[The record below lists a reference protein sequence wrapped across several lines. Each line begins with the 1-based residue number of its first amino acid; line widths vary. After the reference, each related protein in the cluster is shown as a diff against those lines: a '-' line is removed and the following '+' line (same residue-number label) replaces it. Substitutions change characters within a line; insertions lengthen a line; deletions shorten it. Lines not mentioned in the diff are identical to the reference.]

1 MENSNSLGSFIWGVI
16 VVFVALLTGIVW
28 YLFKYWYIIV
38 GAVVLWIIY
47 IIIEFEVRNNRKFKR
62 ERQKLLDKKRIFINS
77 FFLSFHKISL
87 PQKEYLL

>member
-16 VVFVALLTGIVW
+16 IVFVALLTGIVW

-62 ERQKLLDKKRIFINS
+62 ERQKLLDKKKDI
-77 FFLSFHKISL
+77 H
-87 PQKEYLL
+87 

>member
-1 MENSNSLGSFIWGVI
+1 MKNSNSLGSFVWGVI

-28 YLFKYWYIIV
+28 YLFQYWYIIV
-38 GAVVLWIIY
+38 GAVVLWITY
-47 IIIEFEVRNNRKFKR
+47 IIIKFEVRNHRKFNK

-77 FFLSFHKISL
+77 FFLSFHKIPL